1 MKRNLLVFTAAL
13 LIPVLTVIT
22 FKCIAGKQSTPK
34 KHTIS
39 KCIKITLVDSVD
51 GRPVYEVVLPN
62 SRKIEAMY
70 GEEIGNGLATGDWLY
85 NEDYKITTA
94 N

>member
-1 MKRNLLVFTAAL
+1 MKRNLLVLAAV
-13 LIPVLTVIT
+13 VLSVLSLCSFKENNNT
-22 FKCIAGKQSTPK
+22 KCI
-34 KHTIS
+34 H
-39 KCIKITLVDSVD
+39 ITLVGQVD

-62 SRKIEAMY
+62 SRKIESMY

-85 NEDYKITTA
+85 NEDYKITIA